1 VSPLDARLARG
12 FVGIAVIEPGDGGV
26 HRGVAL
32 FVAKK
37 LGPSHP

>member
-1 VSPLDARLARG
+1 M
-12 FVGIAVIEPGDGGV
+12 GIAVIERGDGGG